1 MLLDVAQERRQVV
14 AIIDHRDYGF
24 VVGLLEPIHILLLVN
39 PLQLSVL
46 GVVNYKHHHLGLI
59 YQNLQSLQTK
69 LIGVVIN
76 IEHIL
81 LVNRLFLS
89 TKFLTS
95 LLIKTLD
102 HILRVNKRAEVKRCC
117 VDIYLQ
123 RI

>member
-1 MLLDVAQERRQVV
+1 MLLDVAQKRRQVV

-24 VVGLLEPIHILLLVN
+24 VVGLFEPIHILLLVN